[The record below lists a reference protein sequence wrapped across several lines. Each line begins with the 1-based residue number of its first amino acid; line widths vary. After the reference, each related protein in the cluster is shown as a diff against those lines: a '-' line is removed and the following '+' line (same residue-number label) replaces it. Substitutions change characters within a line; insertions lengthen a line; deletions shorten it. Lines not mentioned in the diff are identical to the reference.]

1 MSNRVKSASDHDA
14 ILVIAIGVI
23 VLALGL
29 FAKYVL
35 WGH

>member
-1 MSNRVKSASDHDA
+1 MSSRVKTASDHDA
-14 ILVIAIGVI
+14 ILVISLGVI

-35 WGH
+35 IG

>member
-1 MSNRVKSASDHDA
+1 MSSRVKTASDHDA
-14 ILVIAIGVI
+14 ILVIALGVM

-35 WGH
+35 IG

>member
-1 MSNRVKSASDHDA
+1 MANKTASDHDA
-14 ILVIAIGVI
+14 LLVIMCGLF

-35 WGH
+35 I

>member
-1 MSNRVKSASDHDA
+1 MANQQKTASDHDA
-14 ILVIAIGVI
+14 LLVVSLGVI

-35 WGH
+35 A

>member
-1 MSNRVKSASDHDA
+1 MSAPVKSASAHDGT
-14 ILVIAIGVI
+14 LVISLCVI

-35 WGH
+35 VG

>member
-1 MSNRVKSASDHDA
+1 MSSRVKTASDHDA
-14 ILVIAIGVI
+14 VLVIALGII

-35 WGH
+35 VG